1 MPRYFAGIDSGT
13 QSTKVLIV
21 TDEGR
26 VVGGGQAWHSL
37 VEGLPVGHK
46 EQHPRDWIAALKDA
60 FRAATADAAID
71 PLHIA
76 AVGVSGQQ
84 HGFVPLDKSGAVIRP
99 AKLWCDTATAAE
111 CAELMEAVGG
121 RDAYREMIGN
131 GLPAGFTASKILW
144 MCKNEPANFERLA
157 TVLLPHDYI
166 NFWLTGGGRGMEWG
180 DASGTGLMDVRTRT
194 WRGEV
199 VASIHP
205 KLMAAMPDLRPSWE
219 PAGTIGEEAAVAL
232 GLSRKCVVAA
242 GGGDNMMAAI
252 GTGNVTPG
260 NVTVSLGTSGTIAA
274 CSNEPLIDDA
284 GEIAAF
290 CDSTGKWLPLLCTMN
305 VTLATE
311 MVRALF
317 GMDVSELNDAAAHVM
332 PGADGLMLLPYFEGE
347 RVPDV
352 PDGTG
357 VWFGS
362 NARTA
367 TPGHF
372 ARAAME
378 GATLG
383 MNYGFNRLK
392 QLGIEPTE
400 IRLTGGGAKSPL
412 WRQMCADVFNAPV
425 VGCVEPEGAAFGAA
439 LQARWIIEKPGNPAG
454 MMADLARAW
463 VAVEEPSR
471 CFPDAENVALYERSQ
486 ELHDRLSLS
495 LRALFHAHRGARLA
509 ASSDR
514 VRRNP

>member
-1 MPRYFAGIDSGT
+1 MPRYLAGIDSGT

-26 VVGGGQAWHSL
+26 VVGGGQAPHAL
-37 VEGLPVGHK
+37 IEGLPLGHK
-46 EQHPRDWIAALKDA
+46 EQHPREWIAALKEA
-60 FRAATADAAID
+60 FRAATADAGID

-84 HGFVPLDKSGAVIRP
+84 HGLVALDKKGEVIRP
-99 AKLWCDTATAAE
+99 AKLWCDTSTAAE
-111 CAELMEAVGG
+111 CAELMDAVGG
-121 RDAYREMIGN
+121 RDAYRELIGN
-131 GLPAGFTASKILW
+131 GLPSGYTASKLLW
-144 MCKNEPANFERLA
+144 LRKNEPANFERLA
-157 TVLLPHDYI
+157 TVLLPHDYL
-166 NFWLTGGGRGMEWG
+166 NFWLTGGGRAMEWG
-180 DASGTGLMDVRTRT
+180 DASGSGLMDVRTRT

-205 KLMAAMPDLRPSWE
+205 KLMTAMPELRPSWE

-252 GTGNVTPG
+252 GTGNVAPG
-260 NVTVSLGTSGTIAA
+260 VVTVSLGTSGTIFAYSA
-274 CSNEPLIDDA
+274 EPIIDPE

-290 CDSTGKWLPLLCTMN
+290 CDSTGRWLPLLCTMN
-305 VTLATE
+305 VTVATE

-317 GMDVSELNDAAAHVM
+317 GLDVNELNDAAAHVR

-347 RVPDV
+347 RTPDV

-362 NARTA
+362 NHRTA

-383 MNYGFNRLK
+383 LNYGFGRLK

-400 IRLTGGGAKSPL
+400 IRLTGGGAKSAL
-412 WRQMCADVFNAPV
+412 WRQVCADVFNAPV
-425 VGCVEPEGAAFGAA
+425 VACVEPEGAAYGAA
-439 LQARWIIEKPGNPAG
+439 MQARWILERPGNPAG
-454 MMADLARAW
+454 AMADLARAW
-463 VAVEEPSR
+463 VALDESSR
-471 CFPDAENVALYERSQ
+471 CFPQPDNVALYEKAQ

-495 LRALFHAHRGARLA
+495 LRALFHAHRGVRAM
-509 ASSDR
+509 ASSER
-514 VRRNP
+514 VRLP